1 LIEQQPE
8 TPKHTVGVE
17 ARKEHNWAPWSSH
30 QAFYAVLFTLVPWI
44 GFTLILNALGGN
56 TPLTKPLSFSD
67 DLTAAIFQIIFT
79 ALIEGAFLIAPY
91 YYARKTR
98 AQQTLEAGESRL
110 RAIIQ
115 NLGLRRF
122 DVVRAL
128 PWIIGLMALIFGVN
142 LLYSYAI
149 TLLHLPVQTNDQV
162 VLHTG
167 KYAPIT
173 TYAIL
178 AGSVLIAPFCEELFF
193 RGFLLTGLR
202 HELTPIWAILVSAA
216 LFAIAHADPGSFIP
230 LFAIGICLGFLRLRT
245 GSTWAN
251 ISLHMLNNLLS
262 SVLIILAMHNIN
274 LPF

>member
-1 LIEQQPE
+1 MIEEQQE
-8 TPKHTVGVE
+8 TR
-17 ARKEHNWAPWSSH
+17 AREERNWAPWTSQ
-30 QAFYAVLFTLVPWI
+30 QAFYAVILTLVPWI
-44 GFTLILNALGGN
+44 GFTLLLNALGGN
-56 TPLTKPLSFSD
+56 TPLTKPLSFSN

-79 ALIEGAFLIAPY
+79 ALSEGAFLIAPY
-91 YYARKTR
+91 YYARKTL

-110 RAIIQ
+110 RAILQ

-128 PWIIGLMALIFGVN
+128 PWIIGLMVLIIGVN
-142 LLYSYAI
+142 WLYSYAI
-149 TLLHLPVQTNDQV
+149 VKLHLPITTNDQT
-162 VLHTG
+162 VLQMG
-167 KYAPIT
+167 QYAPLT
-173 TYAIL
+173 VYAIL
-178 AGSVLIAPFCEELFF
+178 AASVLIAPFCEELFF